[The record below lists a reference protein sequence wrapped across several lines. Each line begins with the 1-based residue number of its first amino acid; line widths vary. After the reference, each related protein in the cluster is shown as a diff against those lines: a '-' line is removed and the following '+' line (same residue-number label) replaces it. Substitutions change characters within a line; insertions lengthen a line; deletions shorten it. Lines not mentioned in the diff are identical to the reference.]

1 MPNFVMDG
9 AGTVC
14 ILSGRT
20 YTKVNPG
27 RAIVGIAVNSGGYI
41 GPLLVSETADAVTY
55 SATSGGPWPY
65 ESTILH
71 KGVTYYVNAGA
82 HFMGG
87 NPADTSGLDR
97 YRCSAAGLD
106 AAAEELLNAY
116 EHSNIPT
123 AGQIAD
129 YTGAVY
135 NKTGKLYHFDGTA
148 LSQIGKVYGYD
159 GTALHPIYSAEEFL
173 LDGSNLYTDITGGWT
188 KNWGNRFETHEYGL
202 LLVTG
207 AGWGTIIST
216 VNTIKNDGFT
226 KLNCL
231 VQLTGTG
238 SFTNRYINY
247 GGNEWNV
254 GGAYGLIENTT
265 AEQTV
270 TLNVA
275 GVASGRIHINLIA
288 ADNATGD
295 KCNLKIKKIW
305 FE

>member
-9 AGTVC
+9 TGTIC

-27 RAIVGIAVNSGGYI
+27 RAIVGVAVNSGGHI
-41 GPLLVSETADAVTY
+41 GPLLVSEMADAVTY

-188 KNWGNRFETHEYGL
+188 KTWGNRFETHEYGL

-207 AGWGTIIST
+207 AGWGTGIST

-238 SFTNRYINY
+238 SFSNRYINY

-275 GVASGRIHINLIA
+275 GVASGQIHINLTA

>member
-9 AGTVC
+9 TGLICA
-14 ILSGRT
+14 LQGRT
-20 YTKVNPG
+20 FEKVNPG
-27 RAIVGIAVNSGGYI
+27 RAIVGIYANGGGYA
-41 GPLLVSETADAVTY
+41 GPLLIAETADAVTFW
-55 SATSGGPWPY
+55 TSNGGTHPY
-65 ESTILH
+65 AKTIQH
-71 KGVTYYVNAGA
+71 KGVTYYVSKDAEFMPEGA
-82 HFMGG
+82 V
-87 NPADTSGLDR
+87 DTSGLDR

-123 AGQIAD
+123 AGQLAD

-135 NKTGKLYHFDGTA
+135 NKIGKLYHFDGAA

-159 GTALHPIYSAEEFL
+159 GTARHLIYTAEEFL
-173 LDGSNLYTDITGGWT
+173 LDGGNLYTDITGGWT
-188 KNWGNRFETHEYGL
+188 KTWGNRFETHEYGL

-275 GVASGRIHINLIA
+275 GVASGQIHINLTA

>member
-1 MPNFVMDG
+1 MDG
-9 AGTVC
+9 TGTVC

-27 RAIVGIAVNSGGYI
+27 RAIVGVAVNSGGYI
-41 GPLLVSETADAVTY
+41 GPLLVSELADAVTY
-55 SATSGGPWPY
+55 SATSGGPWAY
-65 ESTILH
+65 ESTIQH
-71 KGVTYYVNAGA
+71 RGVTYYVNAGA

-87 NPADTSGLDR
+87 SPADTSGLDR
-97 YRCSAAGLD
+97 YRCSAAGLA

-129 YTGAVY
+129 YTGTVY

-173 LDGSNLYTDITGGWT
+173 LDGSNLYTDITGGWKKT
-188 KNWGNRFETHEYGL
+188 WGNRFETHEYGL

-231 VQLTGTG
+231 VQMSRTS
-238 SFTNRYINY
+238 SFSNRYINY

-275 GVASGRIHINLIA
+275 GVASGQIHINLTA
-288 ADNATGD
+288 VDDTS
-295 KCNLKIKKIW
+295 LKIKKIW

>member
-9 AGTVC
+9 TGTVC

-27 RAIVGIAVNSGGYI
+27 RAIVGVAVNSGGYI
-41 GPLLVSETADAVTY
+41 GPLLVSEMADAVTY
-55 SATSGGPWPY
+55 SATSGGPWAY

-71 KGVTYYVNAGA
+71 KGVTYYVNAAA
-82 HFMGG
+82 HFMDGT
-87 NPADTSGLDR
+87 PTDTSGLDR
-97 YRCSAAGLD
+97 YRCSAVGLNE
-106 AAAEELLNAY
+106 AAEELLNAY

-129 YTGAVY
+129 YTGTVY

-173 LDGSNLYTDITGGWT
+173 LDGSNLYTDITGGWKKT
-188 KNWGNRFETHEYGL
+188 WGNRFETHEYGL

-231 VQLTGTG
+231 VQMSRTS
-238 SFTNRYINY
+238 SFSHRYINY

-275 GVASGRIHINLIA
+275 GVASGQIHINLTA
-288 ADNATGD
+288 VDDTS
-295 KCNLKIKKIW
+295 LKIKKIW

>member
-9 AGTVC
+9 TGTVC
-14 ILSGRT
+14 VLSGRT

-27 RAIVGIAVNSGGYI
+27 RAIVGVAVNSGGYI
-41 GPLLVSETADAVTY
+41 GPLLVSELADAITY
-55 SATSGGPWPY
+55 SATSGGPWAY
-65 ESTILH
+65 ESTIQH
-71 KGVTYYVNAGA
+71 KGITYYVNAGA
-82 HFMGG
+82 HFMDGT
-87 NPADTSGLDR
+87 PTDTSGLDR
-97 YRCSAAGLD
+97 YRCSAIGLD

-116 EHSNIPT
+116 ERSTIPT

-129 YTGAVY
+129 YTGLAY
-135 NKTGKLYHFDGTA
+135 NRTDKLYHFDGTA

-231 VQLTGTG
+231 VQMSRTS
-238 SFTNRYINY
+238 SFSNRYINY
-247 GGNEWNV
+247 GGNAANV

-275 GVASGRIHINLIA
+275 GVASGQIHINLTA
-288 ADNATGD
+288 VDDTS
-295 KCNLKIKKIW
+295 LKIKKIW